1 MTRDAAQRKAKIEVG
16 LFTKLSY
23 IWWISILKAQDA
35 CQGRK
40 KKIVKKIIE
49 EIVAGARFEQ
59 ACFAANL
66 YLTRVYNGF

>member
-1 MTRDAAQRKAKIEVG
+1 MSRK
-16 LFTKLSY
+16 
-23 IWWISILKAQDA
+23 
-35 CQGRK
+35 K

-49 EIVAGARFEQ
+49 EIVAGVRFEQ